1 MYESYT
7 RQALPS
13 KRYRELLGTA
23 LCVFNSNNA
32 FVIEN
37 ILHTDRKNYDWYSLI
52 DKESGR
58 LKSTIEATICLNGGH
73 AVAELFADIIQKR
86 NRIVHS
92 FQITDKDGEQRLATK
107 TPIKN
112 GNKQF
117 VITEDYLMQFIKDN
131 QRLSSLLYEYRRNIK
146 IKADEA

>member
-1 MYESYT
+1 MYESYS
-7 RQALPS
+7 RQALSS
-13 KRYRELLGTA
+13 KRYRELLGSA

-37 ILHTDRKNYDWYSLI
+37 ILHTDRNNYDWYSLI

-58 LKSTIEATICLNGGH
+58 LKSTIEATISLNGGQ

-92 FQITDKDGEQRLATK
+92 FQITDKDVEQKLATK
-107 TPIKN
+107 TPVKN
-112 GNKQF
+112 GNMQF

-131 QRLSSLLYEYRRNIK
+131 ERLSSLLYEYRKSMN
-146 IKADEA
+146 KADEA

>member
-7 RQALPS
+7 RQALPLR
-13 KRYRELLGTA
+13 KYRELLGSA

-37 ILHTDRKNYDWYSLI
+37 ILHTDNKNYDWYNLI
-52 DKESGR
+52 DQESGK
-58 LKSTIEATICLNGGH
+58 LKRTIEVTICTNGGQ
-73 AVAELFADIIQKR
+73 AIAELFADIVQKR
-86 NRIVHS
+86 NRIIHS

-107 TPIKN
+107 TTIKN

-117 VITEDYLMQFIKDN
+117 IITEEYLLQFIRDN
-131 QRLSSLLYEYRRNIK
+131 EMLSSLLYKYRSDIANIG
-146 IKADEA
+146 